1 MIDLFLVTPVWV
13 INCVLLFNPPQSL
26 PTAFIFYSISWFL
39 FFILSGLSDAVV
51 MSWLV
56 KHQSFFFFFLF
67 LMLRLSWL
75 MLHLWWVL
83 FCFCFVLQI
92 WDCCAER
99 KIIGCVS
106 LFFLKS
112 QQLFYQSIDLW
123 HRARKWFNSVFFSLI
138 FIYWSFVWVFFFLFL
153 VLFCFH
159 VYCFFVEGKQD
170 ST

>member
-1 MIDLFLVTPVWV
+1 MV
-13 INCVLLFNPPQSL
+13 
-26 PTAFIFYSISWFL
+26 FIFYSFWFVWCCSNEL
-39 FFILSGLSDAVV
+39 IGQTPEL
-51 MSWLV
+51 
-56 KHQSFFFFFLF
+56 FFFFFLF

-138 FIYWSFVWVFFFLFL
+138 FIYWSFVCFSFFLF
-153 VLFCFH
+153 FWF
-159 VYCFFVEGKQD
+159 YFVFMCIAFLWRANRTQHRQVVSHWRFTLCTE
-170 ST
+170 S

>member
-1 MIDLFLVTPVWV
+1 MVFICYSFWFVWCCSNELIGQTPE
-13 INCVLLFNPPQSL
+13 L
-26 PTAFIFYSISWFL
+26 
-39 FFILSGLSDAVV
+39 
-51 MSWLV
+51 
-56 KHQSFFFFFLF
+56 FFFLF

-138 FIYWSFVWVFFFLFL
+138 FIYWSFVCFSFFLF
-153 VLFCFH
+153 FWF
-159 VYCFFVEGKQD
+159 YFVFMCIAFLWRANRTQHRQVVSHWRFTLCTE
-170 ST
+170 S